1 MDLSTSAVPNSVH
14 KIRYE
19 KLNKILCV
27 LLILL
32 GLACPVSNA
41 YARNQVTAEGMATI
55 HNSRMDIARDKAIDN
70 AQRNAI
76 EKVMG
81 VMIYSGSEVEN
92 YQLKVD
98 RILSESRGFI
108 NGYSI
113 VSENGTDDVYTVTIE
128 ADIGAGKL
136 KDRMEAMNL
145 IMARK
150 SKPRIM
156 ILFNQHSK
164 TDFVAEA
171 ALTRFFLARDFK
183 LVDSGS
189 FKKNSTVDHL
199 QLSCADLDTL
209 ARYCHQSGAE
219 VVLLGSVDVSSN
231 TFNLSGIE
239 MHSNKVVVSVK
250 AINADTGD
258 VIATGS
264 EACSAAG
271 MKDDVKSIT
280 EEATGKVAKKLI
292 EDIFDRWSSELT
304 NAVTVKL
311 SISGLDTYQ
320 ELERFKGCLP
330 DVVKGYREL
339 YQRSYSRGTADL
351 DLEVRGNVH
360 GVANDLSTMTLDKRR
375 IRILGI
381 SSNRIEAVF

>member
-1 MDLSTSAVPNSVH
+1 M
-14 KIRYE
+14 
-19 KLNKILCV
+19 
-27 LLILL
+27 
-32 GLACPVSNA
+32 
-41 YARNQVTAEGMATI
+41 
-55 HNSRMDIARDKAIDN
+55 
-70 AQRNAI
+70 
-76 EKVMG
+76 
-81 VMIYSGSEVEN
+81 
-92 YQLKVD
+92 
-98 RILSESRGFI
+98 
-108 NGYSI
+108 
-113 VSENGTDDVYTVTIE
+113 
-128 ADIGAGKL
+128 
-136 KDRMEAMNL
+136 
-145 IMARK
+145 
-150 SKPRIM
+150 
-156 ILFNQHSK
+156 
-164 TDFVAEA
+164 
-171 ALTRFFLARDFK
+171 
-183 LVDSGS
+183 
-189 FKKNSTVDHL
+189 
-199 QLSCADLDTL
+199 
-209 ARYCHQSGAE
+209 
-219 VVLLGSVDVSSN
+219 
-231 TFNLSGIE
+231 
-239 MHSNKVVVSVK
+239 K

-360 GVANDLSTMTLDKRR
+360 GVADDLSTMTLDKRR